1 MDIKTALGILHI
13 VGVAIGVGG
22 ATISDI
28 FFIRILKSRKIT
40 KEQFADL
47 EVLSRV
53 VWAGITL
60 LIVSGIGFLWK
71 MYATS
76 GSIGILNSDKF
87 VVKLMIVGVIVL
99 NGLVFRYKIF
109 PKIKSAIGQK
119 NGLKRY
125 INWFAVTGAISITS
139 WYTIVIYSVIRG
151 VTQTFTVWLS
161 LYIAAVVV
169 AVQVAR
175 MMISFLLSDN

>member
-1 MDIKTALGILHI
+1 MDIKTILGILHI

-28 FFIRILKSRKIT
+28 FFIRILKSKRIT

-47 EVLSRV
+47 EVLSKV
-53 VWAGITL
+53 VWAGVTVL
-60 LIVSGIGFLWK
+60 LVSGIAFLWR

-87 VVKLMIVGVIVL
+87 LVKLVIVGIIVL

-109 PKIKSAIGQK
+109 PKIKSVIDEK

-125 INWFAVTGAISITS
+125 MNLFAITGAISITS
-139 WYTIVIYSVIRG
+139 WYTIVIYSMIRG
-151 VTQTFTVWLS
+151 VTQSFAVWLG
-161 LYIAAVVV
+161 LYIAAVVI

-175 MMISFLLSDN
+175 MVISYLLSDK